1 MPQPAD
7 AVRCAVEAVATAN
20 AAKANDIVRHLSLR
34 IDEGVASLRQHTNA
48 GSRED
53 VATSATG

>member
-1 MPQPAD
+1 M
-7 AVRCAVEAVATAN
+7 RCAVEAVATAN